1 MTPRPNTIENP
12 QEMGD
17 ALVQYLLETETGH
30 FGPGSLL
37 LVREGEAAVLVQAG
51 RAWAA
56 FGPGQH
62 TLTIDQLPG
71 LEEAGDAFGAEI
83 YFVNTGTR
91 TLKWGTQGSIPFGGS
106 AEAVR
111 GFGEATFQ
119 VADARRFVAEMVI
132 GQGTVQLG
140 EVQGWL
146 REVAHQALAQAMAG
160 LNGPASG
167 LAEQLGELA
176 ARARTRLQPRFESM
190 GLALQAFEIAKLVLP
205 DAEPVAASPY
215 QTTGG
220 PLSFLLNMPWTLP
233 PEALAR
239 MMQAQNVKRALQE
252 LGLTVIE
259 AGELPPMRYG
269 ISAAAL
275 IVHEGRLLLVRHR
288 EPEQY
293 DFWTPPG
300 GSLQGDESI
309 FDCARRELREETD
322 LNAELGRIL
331 YIQEFVEPGYH
342 FCKFFILASSF
353 SGTLTLANRQPGE
366 EFLQEARFFAREE
379 LASLTV
385 HPEILKDQFWQ
396 DRAADYPPTR
406 YLGLERMG
414 N

>member
-1 MTPRPNTIENP
+1 
-12 QEMGD
+12 
-17 ALVQYLLETETGH
+17 
-30 FGPGSLL
+30 
-37 LVREGEAAVLVQAG
+37 
-51 RAWAA
+51 
-56 FGPGQH
+56 
-62 TLTIDQLPG
+62 
-71 LEEAGDAFGAEI
+71 
-83 YFVNTGTR
+83 
-91 TLKWGTQGSIPFGGS
+91 
-106 AEAVR
+106 
-111 GFGEATFQ
+111 
-119 VADARRFVAEMVI
+119 
-132 GQGTVQLG
+132 
-140 EVQGWL
+140 
-146 REVAHQALAQAMAG
+146 MAG